1 MVHTDRG
8 YQYTSRSFKQFVENK
23 KLEQSMSRAGKCIDN
38 GPMEIFLGMIKV
50 EMYYRKHYKTFED
63 LETDSKRYNMFYNT
77 ERVTLI
83 IGLQIPA

>member
-23 KLEQSMSRAGKCIDN
+23 KLEQSMSRAGKCMDN
-38 GPMEIFLGMIKV
+38 GSMENFLGMIKV

-63 LETDSKRYNMFYNT
+63 LEADIKRYITFYNT
-77 ERVTLI
+77 ERVTLKM
-83 IGLQIPA
+83 GLKIPA